1 MKKEKR
7 METISELNNIWNQ
20 TLQLLEDKVDDKR
33 IFDVFLSGSTFRSLN
48 DNKLTI
54 AVNSNL
60 AATILSTKYLSLIQD
75 AVKDVTGQNY
85 KINFVNAQDIVDEPV
100 QEIEEPK
107 YFKYS
112 TVNPTLTFDNF
123 ITGTCNIEAKQASLL
138 ISKNPGNRDYN
149 PLFIYSDSGL
159 GKTHLLSA
167 IFNSAKESAP
177 KKKALYCSATDF
189 LEEYLLA
196 ANGEKEFAKLKDFVI
211 SHDILLIDDVQMLG
225 GKEKTTDFL
234 FQVFQKMYNN
244 GKQII
249 ITSDKHPSE
258 LKGFDERLKSRFAGG
273 LSISIAAPDVD
284 TCVSILK
291 SKIEAGPLDINAFDE
306 DVLNFIGRKFSK
318 NIRNIDEALHKLVY
332 YTTAF
337 KPTKHIDMDIALEA
351 LQPLLDVRAEKQ
363 KLSEQRIINVVADYY
378 HLTPNSI
385 TGSSRQGQIALARH
399 ICMYLIRTLLD
410 VPFTK
415 IGITF
420 GGRDHSTVMNGVEK
434 VDKELKN
441 NQTMQEAINDL
452 KKRLKP

>member
-1 MKKEKR
+1 

-100 QEIEEPK
+100 QEVEEPK

-177 KKKALYCSATDF
+177 KKKRYIVQQQIF
-189 LEEYLLA
+189 L
-196 ANGEKEFAKLKDFVI
+196 
-211 SHDILLIDDVQMLG
+211 
-225 GKEKTTDFL
+225 
-234 FQVFQKMYNN
+234 
-244 GKQII
+244 
-249 ITSDKHPSE
+249 
-258 LKGFDERLKSRFAGG
+258 
-273 LSISIAAPDVD
+273 
-284 TCVSILK
+284 
-291 SKIEAGPLDINAFDE
+291 
-306 DVLNFIGRKFSK
+306 K
-318 NIRNIDEALHKLVY
+318 NICLLQTVKRN
-332 YTTAF
+332 
-337 KPTKHIDMDIALEA
+337 
-351 LQPLLDVRAEKQ
+351 LQ
-363 KLSEQRIINVVADYY
+363 N
-378 HLTPNSI
+378 
-385 TGSSRQGQIALARH
+385 
-399 ICMYLIRTLLD
+399 
-410 VPFTK
+410 
-415 IGITF
+415 
-420 GGRDHSTVMNGVEK
+420 
-434 VDKELKN
+434 
-441 NQTMQEAINDL
+441 
-452 KKRLKP
+452 